1 MLYPLKLE
9 AAVVSIPW
17 GGRRLVE
24 EYGLKTDKANAAEAW
39 MLSCT
44 GDSLS
49 LVANGKYKGKSL
61 LSLYEDNPAILGKN
75 GATFDK
81 FPVLIKFIDARE
93 SLSVQ
98 VHPDDEYAE
107 FVGEG
112 AGKTEAWYILD
123 CDEGAEL
130 VIGFKKRISEPE
142 FLDAIEDGSLMDY
155 VEKVKVKKGDF
166 FFIEAGTLHAIGA
179 GIVLAEVQQNSNT
192 TYRVFDYNRVYDG
205 QKRPL
210 HVDDA
215 VKVTKR
221 EPYNPSVLPSEPQ
234 ALEGGGVRTE
244 LAQCEF
250 FKMSVLDVE
259 DSSQGVADETS
270 FVSLL
275 VLEGEGELK
284 TQGENMPIK
293 KGESVFLPAGLGEYE
308 VLGRLKIMETRI

>member
-1 MLYPLKLE
+1 MLYPMKLQ

-17 GGRRLVE
+17 GGKRLVE
-24 EYGLKTDKANAAEAW
+24 EYGLETDKANAAEAW

-49 LVANGKYKGKSL
+49 LVANGEHKGKSL
-61 LSLYEDNPAILGKN
+61 LSLYEDEPAILGKN
-75 GATFDK
+75 GAAFDK

-98 VHPDDEYAE
+98 VHPDDEYAAY
-107 FVGEG
+107 VGEG

-123 CDEGAEL
+123 CDEGSEL
-130 VIGFKKRISEPE
+130 VVGFKKRIDESE
-142 FLDAIEDGSLMDY
+142 FLNAIEDGSLMNY

-179 GIVLAEVQQNSNT
+179 GIVLAEVQQNSDT
-192 TYRVFDYNRVYDG
+192 TYRVFDYNRIYDG

-210 HVDDA
+210 HVDKA
-215 VKVTKR
+215 LKVTRR
-221 EPYNPSVLPSEPQ
+221 EAYNPSILPTEPQ
-234 ALEGGGVRTE
+234 AIEGGGVRTE

-250 FKMSVLDVE
+250 FKMSLLDVE
-259 DSSQGVADETS
+259 DSCKGAADEAS

-275 VLEGEGELK
+275 ILEGDGELRA
-284 TQGENMPIK
+284 QGENMPLK

-308 VLGRLKIMETRI
+308 LWGQLKIMETRI